1 MYRTERV
8 SEDGLKHLVTLYKAA
23 FGKNVS
29 LEFLRKKF
37 NTHVFG
43 ASYLGYLAFDEETN
57 QPAAYYGVFPV
68 SVIQNGKTIL
78 TAQSGDT
85 MTHPAHQGK
94 GLFTKLA
101 TLTYELAKAE
111 GVQLVWGFPNKNS
124 YPGFTKKLNWLDNG
138 NLTKFKIKVGS
149 LPFAKL
155 VHKIN
160 KNFLSKSYTG
170 ICKTTLSNNR
180 STKFFKENTGDKAFV
195 SRNTDYFDYKN
206 YFTDRFVI
214 ETGTYKIWAKVE
226 SSLLLGDMF
235 FKDENDFI
243 SSIDQLKSKCRLL
256 GITEIVFICNSDY
269 PYFTWFQKLKNT
281 EVEDSLPFC
290 HLAGWNDELAKNMVI
305 SFADLDTF

>member
-8 SEDGLKHLVTLYKAA
+8 SEEGLKHLVTLYKAA

-37 NTHVFG
+37 STHVFG
-43 ASYLGYLAFDEETN
+43 ASYIGFLAFDEETN
-57 QPAAYYGVFPV
+57 EPAAYYGVFPV

-101 TLTYELAKAE
+101 TLTYELAKTE

-138 NLTKFKIKVGS
+138 NLIKFKLKVNTPPCS
-149 LPFAKL
+149 KL
-155 VHKIN
+155 VHKLNVDVLNSIY
-160 KNFLSKSYTG
+160 SG
-170 ICKTTLSNNR
+170 ICKTAFSKN
-180 STKFFKENTGDKAFV
+180 SSSQFTKDLKSEKAYLTRQSDFFN
-195 SRNTDYFDYKN
+195 YKN

-214 ETGTYKIWAKVE
+214 EMESNKVWAKVE
-226 SSLLLGDMF
+226 NSLLIGDVDF
-235 FKDENDFI
+235 QDEKSFQKGI
-243 SSIDQLKSKCRLL
+243 QSLKSKCFWL
-256 GITEIVFICNSDY
+256 GISEIVFICNKSNPLFD
-269 PYFTWFQKLKNT
+269 WFQKLPDI
-281 EVEDSLPFC
+281 VMEDSLPYC
-290 HLAGWNDELAKNMVI
+290 HLSGWNDELAKELVL
-305 SFADLDTF
+305 SLADLDTF

>member
-8 SEDGLKHLVTLYKAA
+8 SEEGLKHLVTLYKAA

-29 LEFLRKKF
+29 LQFLRKKF
-37 NTHVFG
+37 NTKIFG
-43 ASYLGYLAFDEETN
+43 ASYLGFLAFDEETN
-57 QPAAYYGVFPV
+57 EPAAYYGVFPV

-138 NLTKFKIKVGS
+138 NLTRFKLKIS
-149 LPFAKL
+149 TLPFAKL
-155 VHKIN
+155 VHKLNI
-160 KNFLSKSYTG
+160 KFLSDTYAG
-170 ICKTTLSNNR
+170 ICKSIFSAN
-180 STKFFKENTGDKAFV
+180 SGAKFVKENSDVHASV
-195 SRNTDYFDYKN
+195 VRNIDFFDYKD

-214 ETGTYKIWAKVE
+214 EIGLNKIWSKVE
-226 SSLLLGDMF
+226 SSLLLGDMVF
-235 FKDENDFI
+235 ENEEAFQSCI
-243 SSIDQLKSKCRLL
+243 QKLSRKCQLL
-256 GITEIVFICNSDY
+256 GITEIVFIGNNHY
-269 PYFTWFQKLKNT
+269 PYYTWFQNLKNIRI
-281 EVEDSLPFC
+281 EDSLPFC
-290 HLAGWNDELAKNMVI
+290 HLAGWNDDLARDMVI